1 MQPVALTPVERARL
15 DDLRQVRDGGEQF
28 AAFVRRTCPELGTV
42 VPRHLVRL
50 YDLIEQTRRRAVNA
64 TISMPPRLGKS
75 TSVRAGVV
83 YRMVRDPSCQNFYVT
98 FGDGLATDF
107 AYRARKLAMVARLP
121 LASDRANVHDWKLDG
136 LDGGLMS
143 TTVGGQITGRGTRGG
158 VIVAD
163 DLIKGR
169 EAAESKLVRDKTWSY
184 FTDDMLTRRDD
195 NRASV
200 LVPGTRWH
208 PDDPIG
214 RILRDDLGE
223 EWDHVKLPAVVD
235 AITGEPIDGGNRGQD
250 FDPAHHVPIWS
261 EGGKDLEWARKERAK
276 GAHRWWSLYQ
286 QEPRSRDGKIFEHEP
301 ARFNLD
307 AFTLGDGWR
316 LNFTIDPAG
325 TAKTSSDYWAGV
337 VTALRGYGD
346 ACEGRAL
353 AKFHLQAKLAA
364 VLRAAKSIRETYPIP
379 LRIECVGGFA
389 LLPDSISMIDPLMP
403 VEPIPRHFLR
413 GDKMARAT
421 AYADAW
427 NSGRFAVPLGD
438 DWDEYI
444 DEHLEFTGINDAHDD
459 QVDASAHGW
468 NLGWRGESEA
478 LIGAFLTADDSGGDE

>member
-1 MQPVALTPVERARL
+1 MALSPAERARL
-15 DDLRQVRDGGEQF
+15 EALRQVRDGGERF
-28 AAFVRRTCPELGTV
+28 AAFVRRTCPELGPV

-83 YRMVRDPSCQNFYVT
+83 WRLVRDPSCQSFYVT

-107 AYRARKLAMVARLP
+107 AYRARKLATAARLP
-121 LASDRANVHDWKLDG
+121 LAGDRANVHDWKLDG

-169 EAAESKLVRDKTWSY
+169 EAAESKLVRDKTWAY

-195 NRASV
+195 DRASV

-214 RILRDDLGE
+214 RILKDDLGE
-223 EWDHVKLPAVVD
+223 TWDHVKLPAVVD
-235 AITGEPIDGGNRGQD
+235 ATTGAPVDGGPRGED
-250 FDPAHHVPIWS
+250 FDPAYHVPIWP

-286 QEPRSRDGKIFEHEP
+286 QEPRSQDAKIFDREP

-307 AFTLGDGWR
+307 AFELDDGWR
-316 LNFTIDPAG
+316 LNLVGDPAG
-325 TAKTSSDYWAGV
+325 TAKTSSDYWSIGV
-337 VTALRGYGD
+337 VAVRGFGD
-346 ACEGRAL
+346 ECEGRLL
-353 AKFHLQAKLAA
+353 ARFHRQAKLAEVLAA
-364 VLRAAKSIRETYPIP
+364 VRRIRERWPLP
-379 LRIECVGGFA
+379 LRLECVGGFA
-389 LLPDSISMIDPLMP
+389 LLPDSIRMIDADLP
-403 VEPIPRHFLR
+403 VEPLPHHLLR
-413 GDKMARAT
+413 GDKRARAT
-421 AYADAW
+421 GYSEAW
-427 NSGRFAVPLGD
+427 NSGRFAVPLGREY
-438 DWDEYI
+438 DEFI
-444 DEHLEFTGINDAHDD
+444 QEHLDFTGLNDPHDD
-459 QVDASAHGW
+459 DVDMGAHGW
-468 NLGWRGESEA
+468 NLGWRGQPED
-478 LIGAFLTADDSGGDE
+478 FGGSWSFRA